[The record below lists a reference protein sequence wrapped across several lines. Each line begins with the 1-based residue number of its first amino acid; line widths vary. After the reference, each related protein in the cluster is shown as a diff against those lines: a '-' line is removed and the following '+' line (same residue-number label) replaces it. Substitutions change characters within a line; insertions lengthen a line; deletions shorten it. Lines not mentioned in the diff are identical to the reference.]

1 MDWDRDRDLQLLF
14 IQFKDVPLSYSIEVG
29 SANETVDDI
38 KEKIRKEYP
47 YGRHI
52 RPHETLVYRGREL
65 RDGHLMTSYHL
76 PKNATVFVAERN
88 AAPSRP
94 KNPIQNVEDP
104 WDSGLIQSVKH
115 EHLRPEDL
123 LAMDEAFYNNPFAT
137 PENMFVTPNSTP
149 SPNLS
154 GLHRK
159 MVGDQDDEM
168 TRVCD
173 KRARVSPPPDAAGGS
188 NPIKLG
194 IGEFSAKQCPS
205 AGFGLAKKR
214 GRPVGSKNKNLVEKG
229 LA

>member
-65 RDGHLMTSYHL
+65 RDGHLMTDYNL
-76 PKNATVFVAERN
+76 PVNATVYVAERDV
-88 AAPSRP
+88 APSHP

-104 WDSGLIQSVKH
+104 WDLGLIQSVKH
-115 EHLRPEDL
+115 KLLLPVDL
-123 LAMDEAFYNNPFAT
+123 LAMDEAFYNNPFAK
-137 PENMFVTPNSTP
+137 PENMYVTPNSIP

-159 MVGDQDDEM
+159 MVDGDQDDEM

-214 GRPVGSKNKNLVEKG
+214 GRPLGSKNKNLG
-229 LA
+229 